1 MGLEELVSL
10 EQHLMSNEIQ
20 LQESPEEAID
30 EFEVVVSEMIK
41 LMAERGSDFFRRFEE
56 LEKVFFTGLLEGAQS
71 EMESFAAQNQD
82 LAEHDARKA
91 QFLQNREEMLA
102 ACTNF
107 NEARIGLIQ
116 TKDDYMQSQMN
127 GWMKNFFE
135 QHRDRQYHRNRQR
148 IMEIKRVNDE
158 CRSDIMAAEAAEYE
172 RDDDEGGDRYQ

>member
-1 MGLEELVSL
+1 MAERSQQMIQQLLEELTSL
-10 EQHLMSNEIQ
+10 EQHLMANEIQ
-20 LQESPEEAID
+20 LQESLEEAID

-91 QFLQNREEMLA
+91 QFLHNREEMLA

-107 NEARIGLIQ
+107 NEAHI
-116 TKDDYMQSQMN
+116 
-127 GWMKNFFE
+127 
-135 QHRDRQYHRNRQR
+135 
-148 IMEIKRVNDE
+148 
-158 CRSDIMAAEAAEYE
+158 
-172 RDDDEGGDRYQ
+172 